1 MTQCY
6 RAMVTGKVQGVSFR
20 QATRE
25 QALRRQITGHAVN
38 LADGRVEVV
47 MYGRREALAEL
58 CEWLWQGPA
67 AAQVTHVGLE
77 PLAMPAEGHAPAD
90 FTTR

>member
-20 QATRE
+20 QAARE
-25 QALRRQITGHAVN
+25 QALKRQITGHAVN

-58 CEWLWQGPA
+58 CEWLWQGPPA
-67 AAQVTHVGLE
+67 AHVTHVGLE
-77 PLAMPAEGHAPAD
+77 PLEMPSEGHTPAD